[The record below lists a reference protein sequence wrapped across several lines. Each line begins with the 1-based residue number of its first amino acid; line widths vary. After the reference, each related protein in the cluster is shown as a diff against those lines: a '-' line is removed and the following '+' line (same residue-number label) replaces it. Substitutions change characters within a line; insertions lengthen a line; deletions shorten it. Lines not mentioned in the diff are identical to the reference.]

1 MSLIWGLG
9 EKNVK
14 KYQKLTKEIGL
25 NVTCDEVLPFL
36 SAETNSLFT
45 ELCG

>member
-1 MSLIWGLG
+1 MF
-9 EKNVK
+9 VK
-14 KYQKLTKEIGL
+14 KYQKLTKQIGL

-45 ELCG
+45 ELCV

>member
-1 MSLIWGLG
+1 MF
-9 EKNVK
+9 VQ

-25 NVTCDEVLPFL
+25 NVACDEVLPFL
-36 SAETNSLFT
+36 SAETNSLLT